1 MTLKRAQIGTNT
13 TLICRGHYFT
23 SLFWWRNDEMIR
35 PEIPKFFRFRITTT
49 NNGSEL
55 YIRDVTQEDNGTY
68 VCEFIALRYKALFV
82 DLLVEG
88 KQLKR
93 VLQRFG
99 EVYSCTNIFI
109 ADTATRPVTT
119 SPGKIHLA
127 VIRP

>member
-82 DLLVEG
+82 DLLVE
-88 KQLKR
+88 
-93 VLQRFG
+93 
-99 EVYSCTNIFI
+99 
-109 ADTATRPVTT
+109 DTATRPVTT